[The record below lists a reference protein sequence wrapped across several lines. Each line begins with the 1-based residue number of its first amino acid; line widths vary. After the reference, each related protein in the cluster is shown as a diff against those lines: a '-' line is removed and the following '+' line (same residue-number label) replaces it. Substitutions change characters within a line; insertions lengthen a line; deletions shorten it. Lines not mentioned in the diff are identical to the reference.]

1 MLYILVNGIFIDN
14 FVKDIDGKYD
24 YNEYFLKQGQLFW
37 VLIIF
42 FKSVELYL
50 KFKKERKER

>member
-24 YNEYFLKQGQLFW
+24 CIEYFLK
-37 VLIIF
+37 
-42 FKSVELYL
+42 
-50 KFKKERKER
+50 